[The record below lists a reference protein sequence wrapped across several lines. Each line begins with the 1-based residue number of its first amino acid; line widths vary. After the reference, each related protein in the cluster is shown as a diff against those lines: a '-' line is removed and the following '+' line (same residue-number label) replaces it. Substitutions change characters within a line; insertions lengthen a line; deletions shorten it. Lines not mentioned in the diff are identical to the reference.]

1 MMVIV
6 MLILIDTREKTP
18 LDFSIYPCNTKVA
31 TLTTG
36 DYSLK
41 GFENI
46 VALERKSEN
55 DLLQSLT
62 HERERFER
70 ELARLRGFTVKAV
83 LCETSWVRL
92 GHGEYK
98 SQMKP
103 HACLQSILGLT
114 IRYDIQFY
122 MVENRMAAA
131 YTAFHIFRHFIE
143 QREKE
148 LKAILK
154 QGIETKDKQ
163 EVMSK

>member
-1 MMVIV
+1 MV
-6 MLILIDTREKTP
+6 ILIDTREKAP
-18 LDFSIYPCNTKVA
+18 LDFSKYPCTTAVA

-36 DYSLK
+36 DYSIK
-41 GFENI
+41 GLESV
-46 VALERKSEN
+46 VALERKSES

-70 ELARLRGFTVKAV
+70 ELARLRGFMVKAV
-83 LCETSWVRL
+83 LCETSWAKL
-92 GHGEYK
+92 AHGEYR
-98 SQMKP
+98 SLMKP

-114 IRYDIQFY
+114 LRYNIQFF
-122 MVENRMAAA
+122 MVESRTAAA

-143 QREKE
+143 QRERE

-154 QGIETKDKQ
+154 QGIEVKDQQ